1 MPKRPSD
8 QKSRRARQS
17 AAVTAVALL
26 AAGLTVTTT
35 PVAAQAAVPAV
46 AQQWSTLMRRS
57 ITAPADAVRLRT
69 ALGVQ
74 KATFATRVTELTRAQ
89 TANTAAQ
96 TRLTAATAADTTART
111 HLTTAT
117 TALSTAKQALTKAS
131 KLRPRSAATVTKATN
146 AVTAATK
153 TAATRQAQAQQA
165 AAALGTART
174 GARTA
179 TTTLTGAITAWQ
191 TASVAVRNTQQK
203 LTTVGTASEHA
214 GRASTLSRD
223 VVTQVRP
230 AFTLT
235 DATTVYGVTVHK
247 IVAFPFQRMVE
258 DAKADGIAIS
268 GGGFRTKQRQIE
280 LRTMNGCPNVWTA
293 PASSCRVPTAIPGRS
308 LHEIGLAVDITSGG
322 RTINA
327 KSPAF
332 TWLVRNAGRY
342 GFVNLPSEAWH
353 WSITGG

>member
-8 QKSRRARQS
+8 QKSRRVRQS

-57 ITAPADAVRLRT
+57 LTANTDAVRLRA
-69 ALGVQ
+69 ALAAQ

-89 TANTAAQ
+89 TANTTAQ
-96 TRLTAATAADTTART
+96 TRLTAATAADTTARA
-111 HLTTAT
+111 HLKTAT
-117 TALSTAKQALTKAS
+117 TALSTAKQTLTKAS
-131 KLRPRSAATVTKATN
+131 KLRPRSAATVTRATN

-153 TAATRQAQAQQA
+153 TVATRKAQAQQTT
-165 AAALGTART
+165 AALGTAQT

-179 TTTLTGAITAWQ
+179 TAGLTTAITAWQ
-191 TASVAVRNTQQK
+191 TASVAIRNTQRK
-203 LTTVGTASEHA
+203 LTTIGTAAEHA
-214 GRASTLSRD
+214 GRAATLSRD

-230 AFTLT
+230 AFTTT
-235 DATTVYGVTVHK
+235 DASTVYGMTVHK
-247 IVAFPFQRMVE
+247 IVAFPLQRMID

-280 LRTMNGCPNVWTA
+280 LRTINGCPDVWTA
-293 PASSCRVPTAIPGRS
+293 PSSSCRVPTAIPGRS

-332 TWLVRNAGRY
+332 GWLVKNAGRY